1 MLPPAPHGRPQVPQ
15 SLHERPLL
23 VRRDSGEPHPLGSRM
38 DAPVGATPASVQ
50 AWFDATLSGR
60 ALTALGSIEAAREAA
75 RDYAI
80 QAKSENTRRAY
91 RAAVRVW
98 CAWCATHN
106 LSPLPAFGP
115 DVAAFLAE
123 GRDGGA
129 SPTTL
134 DLRRAAI
141 RHLHRVA
148 GCAVPTD
155 DACVAEALAGIRRHA
170 ANRGERPRKKKAA
183 TPVVL
188 ARLLASIPDDLRGLR
203 DRALLLIG
211 FAGALRRSELAAIT
225 LADIEQTTRGLRLTL
240 SQTKGSQDAAVI
252 VPLPY
257 GETAFCP
264 VRALDRWLAAA
275 AIVEGPVFRRI
286 WVPPQRGHIPA
297 SPRIGDAALTAQS
310 VALIVQAR
318 AQAAGFGR
326 RDLGGHSLKRG
337 ALTAGMEKQA
347 HPTRLKRLGRHKSY
361 GPLGEYLEFG
371 DLFAE
376 HPLDGI
382 L

>member
-1 MLPPAPHGRPQVPQ
+1 M
-15 SLHERPLL
+15 
-23 VRRDSGEPHPLGSRM
+23 PHPPHDRQLLIRREHAEPRPIGSRTG
-38 DAPVGATPASVQ
+38 APVGATPASVQ

-60 ALTALGSIEAAREAA
+60 ALTEPGSIEAAREAA

-98 CAWCATHN
+98 CAWCATHD
-106 LSPLPAFGP
+106 LSPLPASGP

-141 RHLHRVA
+141 RHLHRIA

-170 ANRGERPRKKKAA
+170 ASRGERPRKKKAA
-183 TPVVL
+183 TPAVL
-188 ARLLASIPDDLRGLR
+188 ARLLAPISEDLRGLR
-203 DRALLLIG
+203 DRALLLVG

-225 LADIEQTTRGLRLTL
+225 LADLEHTTRGLRLTL
-240 SQTKGSQDAAVI
+240 SQTKGSQDAAVT

-264 VRALDRWLAAA
+264 VRALERWLAAA
-275 AIVEGPVFRRI
+275 AIADGPVFRRI
-286 WVPPQRGHIPA
+286 WVPPHRGDAPA
-297 SPRIGDAALTAQS
+297 ALRIGNVALTAQS
-310 VALIVQAR
+310 VAMIVQAR